1 MNVDSTKPDDYTQLI
16 LKCFQFHYCGKKHHL
31 LYAVDQS
38 RIYRRVTCFITGVH
52 CGILAFCS
60 TYEAG

>member
-1 MNVDSTKPDDYTQLI
+1 MNDEYTKADDQTKLIST
-16 LKCFQFHYCGKKHHL
+16 CFQFHYCGKKHHL

-38 RIYRRVTCFITGVH
+38 RIYRRVTFITTGVLW
-52 CGILAFCS
+52 GILTFCI